1 MRLRVLLVE
10 DEAMNA
16 ELFVDA
22 LAPDGHDVTVEHDGL
37 DGYARAGSGG
47 FDLIVLDMNLPRMSG
62 AEICR
67 SLRANGTTT
76 PILALSASVMPNEL
90 EAGLRA
96 GFDAYLTKPIAPTA
110 LREAIRRYAKP
121 A

>member
-1 MRLRVLLVE
+1 LRVLLVE

-16 ELFVDA
+16 DLFVDA
-22 LAPDGHDVTVEHDGL
+22 LAADHHEVTVERDGS
-37 DGYARAGSGG
+37 DGYARARSEQ

-67 SLRANGTTT
+67 SLRADGSTT
-76 PILALSASVMPNEL
+76 PIIALSASVLANEL
-90 EAGLRA
+90 EMGLRA
-96 GFDAYLTKPIAPTA
+96 GFDAYLTKPITPAA
-110 LREAIRRYAKP
+110 LRDAIRQYARP

>member
-1 MRLRVLLVE
+1 MRVLLVE

-16 ELFVDA
+16 DLFVDA
-22 LAPDGHDVTVEHDGL
+22 LAPDGHDITVERDGL
-37 DGYARAGSGG
+37 DGYARAGSQA

-67 SLRANGTTT
+67 SLRANGTRT

-96 GFDAYLTKPIAPTA
+96 GFDAYLTKPIAPAA
-110 LREAIRRYAKP
+110 LREAIRRYAKS